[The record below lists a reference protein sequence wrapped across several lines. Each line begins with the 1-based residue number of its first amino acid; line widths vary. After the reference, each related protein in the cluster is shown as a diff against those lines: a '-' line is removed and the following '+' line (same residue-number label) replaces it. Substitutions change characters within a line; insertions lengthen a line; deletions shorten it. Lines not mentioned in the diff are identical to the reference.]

1 MKKFIHGFTEFVR
14 RHVRAF
20 AVVLGLVGSSAF
32 AEGSSA
38 SITPT
43 SYTVPTAVNTAIND
57 LAGAADG
64 YATVILPYIAYVG
77 LAFIGIA
84 VVYLLFKVFRRFVG
98 GK

>member
-1 MKKFIHGFTEFVR
+1 MKKMLMMAAG
-14 RHVRAF
+14 
-20 AVVLGLVGSSAF
+20 LGVPALSF
-32 AEGSSA
+32 AEGTGSSI
-38 SITPT
+38 SPT

-84 VVYLLFKVFRRFVG
+84 VVYLLFKVFKRFVG

>member
-1 MKKFIHGFTEFVR
+1 MKKMLMMAAG
-14 RHVRAF
+14 
-20 AVVLGLVGSSAF
+20 LGVPALSF
-32 AEGSSA
+32 AEGTASSI
-38 SITPT
+38 SPT

-84 VVYLLFKVFRRFVG
+84 VVYLLFKVFKRFVG